1 MKIKIISNKLREYEQ
16 SFYKTKEDFF
26 MKGDNYLT
34 YIKYVDTK
42 NYASSILEFQFKGFL
57 FVLFFALNNFILGSL
72 SSPAWL
78 YLFLLIIMPLLL
90 TLITFPLIKKAYY
103 KNYLKRV
110 RKDKKERN
118 ELLGLIHKEELS
130 NSIVSDEIHDLLK
143 LYLSN
148 QEYIILRKKGLTYD
162 NTKEIV
168 DIKED
173 EDRSRLYL
181 EDKYSVSVSLNSK
194 QIINLKSQI
203 LNKE

>member
-78 YLFLLIIMPLLL
+78 YLFLLIIMPLVL
-90 TLITFPLIKKAYY
+90 TLITFPLIKKVYY
-103 KNYLKRV
+103 RNYLKRV
-110 RKDKKERN
+110 KKDKKERN

-148 QEYIILRKKGLTYD
+148 QEYIILREKGLTYD

-181 EDKYSVSVSLNSK
+181 ADKYSVILNSK

>member
-194 QIINLKSQI
+194 QIINLKSQN
-203 LNKE
+203 LKY

>member
-57 FVLFFALNNFILGSL
+57 FVLFFALNNFIIGSFSL
-72 SSPAWL
+72 SAWL
-78 YLFLLIIMPLLL
+78 YLFLLIIMPLVL

-110 RKDKKERN
+110 KKDKKERN

-148 QEYIILRKKGLTYD
+148 QEYIILREKGLTYD

-168 DIKED
+168 DINED
-173 EDRSRLYL
+173 EERSRSYL
-181 EDKYSVSVSLNSK
+181 EDKYSITLNMK
-194 QIINLKSQI
+194 KLKTQNI
-203 LNKE
+203 KC

>member
-57 FVLFFALNNFILGSL
+57 FVLFFALNNFIIGSFSL
-72 SSPAWL
+72 SAWL

-103 KNYLKRV
+103 KNYLRRV
-110 RKDKKERN
+110 KKDKKERN

-148 QEYIILRKKGLTYD
+148 QEYIILREKGLTYD

-173 EDRSRLYL
+173 EERSRSYL
-181 EDKYSVSVSLNSK
+181 EDKYSITLNMK
-194 QIINLKSQI
+194 KLKTQNI
-203 LNKE
+203 KC

>member
-1 MKIKIISNKLREYEQ
+1 MNIKIINEKLNEYEN
-16 SFYKTKEDFF
+16 SFYREKDKLF
-26 MKGDNYLT
+26 MEGYNYLT

-42 NYASSILEFQFKGFL
+42 NFATSVLEFQFKGFL
-57 FVLFFALNNFILGSL
+57 FVLFFALNNFIIGSFSL
-72 SSPAWL
+72 SAWL

-110 RKDKKERN
+110 KKDKKERN

-148 QEYIILRKKGLTYD
+148 QEYIILREKGLTYD

-181 EDKYSVSVSLNSK
+181 ADKYSVSLNSK

>member
-42 NYASSILEFQFKGFL
+42 NYASSILGFQFKGFL

-78 YLFLLIIMPLLL
+78 YLFLLIIMPLVL
-90 TLITFPLIKKAYY
+90 TLITFPLIKKVYY
-103 KNYLKRV
+103 RNYLKRV
-110 RKDKKERN
+110 KKDKEERN

-148 QEYIILRKKGLTYD
+148 QEYIILREKGITYD

-181 EDKYSVSVSLNSK
+181 ADKYSVSLNSK

>member
-78 YLFLLIIMPLLL
+78 YLFLLIIMPLVL
-90 TLITFPLIKKAYY
+90 TLITFPLIKKVYY
-103 KNYLKRV
+103 RNYLKRV
-110 RKDKKERN
+110 KKDKEERN

-148 QEYIILRKKGLTYD
+148 QEYIILREKGLTYD

-181 EDKYSVSVSLNSK
+181 ADKYSVSLNSK

>member
-1 MKIKIISNKLREYEQ
+1 MNIKIINEKLNEYEN
-16 SFYKTKEDFF
+16 SFYREKDKFF
-26 MKGDNYLT
+26 MEGYNYLT

-42 NYASSILEFQFKGFL
+42 NFATSVLEFQFKGFL
-57 FVLFFALNNFILGSL
+57 FVLFFALNNFIIGSFSL
-72 SSPAWL
+72 SAWL

-148 QEYIILRKKGLTYD
+148 QEYIILREKGLTYD

-173 EDRSRLYL
+173 EERSRSYL
-181 EDKYSVSVSLNSK
+181 EDKYSITLNMK
-194 QIINLKSQI
+194 KLKTQNI
-203 LNKE
+203 KC

>member
-72 SSPAWL
+72 SFPAWL
-78 YLFLLIIMPLLL
+78 YLFLLIIMPLVL
-90 TLITFPLIKKAYY
+90 TLITFPLIKKVYY
-103 KNYLKRV
+103 RNYLKRV
-110 RKDKKERN
+110 KKDKEERN

-148 QEYIILRKKGLTYD
+148 QEYIILREKGLTYD

-181 EDKYSVSVSLNSK
+181 ADKYSVSLNSK

>member
-181 EDKYSVSVSLNSK
+181 EDKYSVSLNSK

>member
-1 MKIKIISNKLREYEQ
+1 MNIKIINEKLNEYEN
-16 SFYKTKEDFF
+16 SFYREKDKFF
-26 MKGDNYLT
+26 MEGYNYLT

-42 NYASSILEFQFKGFL
+42 NFATSVLEFQFKGFL

-148 QEYIILRKKGLTYD
+148 QEYIILREKGLTYD

-173 EDRSRLYL
+173 EELFRSYL
-181 EDKYSVSVSLNSK
+181 EDKYSITLNMK
-194 QIINLKSQI
+194 KLKTQNI
-203 LNKE
+203 KC

>member
-1 MKIKIISNKLREYEQ
+1 MNIKIINEKLNEYEN
-16 SFYKTKEDFF
+16 SFYREKDKFF
-26 MKGDNYLT
+26 MEGYNYLT

-42 NYASSILEFQFKGFL
+42 NFATSVLEFQFKGFL
-57 FVLFFALNNFILGSL
+57 FVLFFALNNFIIGSFSL
-72 SSPAWL
+72 SAWL
-78 YLFLLIIMPLLL
+78 YLFLLIIMPLVL

-110 RKDKKERN
+110 KKDKKERN

-148 QEYIILRKKGLTYD
+148 QEYIILREKGLTYD

-173 EDRSRLYL
+173 EERSRSYL
-181 EDKYSVSVSLNSK
+181 EDKYSITLNMK
-194 QIINLKSQI
+194 KLKTQNI
-203 LNKE
+203 KC

>member
-181 EDKYSVSVSLNSK
+181 EDKYSVSLNSK
-194 QIINLKSQI
+194 QIINLKSQN
-203 LNKE
+203 LKY

>member
-57 FVLFFALNNFILGSL
+57 FVLFFALNNFIIGSFSL
-72 SSPAWL
+72 SAWL
-78 YLFLLIIMPLLL
+78 YLFLLIIMPLVL

-110 RKDKKERN
+110 KKDKKERN

-148 QEYIILRKKGLTYD
+148 QEYIILREKGLTYD

-173 EDRSRLYL
+173 EERSRSYL
-181 EDKYSVSVSLNSK
+181 EDKYSITLNMK
-194 QIINLKSQI
+194 KLKTQNI
-203 LNKE
+203 KC

>member
-1 MKIKIISNKLREYEQ
+1 MNIKIINEKLNEYEN
-16 SFYKTKEDFF
+16 SFYRGKDKFF
-26 MKGDNYLT
+26 MEGYNYLT

-42 NYASSILEFQFKGFL
+42 NFATSVLEFQFKGFL
-57 FVLFFALNNFILGSL
+57 FVLFFALNNFIIGSFSL
-72 SSPAWL
+72 SAWL

-103 KNYLKRV
+103 KNYLRRV
-110 RKDKKERN
+110 KKDKKERN

-148 QEYIILRKKGLTYD
+148 QEYIILREKGLTYD

-173 EDRSRLYL
+173 EERSRSYL
-181 EDKYSVSVSLNSK
+181 EDKYSITLNMK
-194 QIINLKSQI
+194 KLKTQNI
-203 LNKE
+203 KC

>member
-78 YLFLLIIMPLLL
+78 YLFLLIIMSLVL
-90 TLITFPLIKKAYY
+90 TLITFPLIKKVYY
-103 KNYLKRV
+103 RNYLKRV
-110 RKDKKERN
+110 KKDKEERN

-148 QEYIILRKKGLTYD
+148 QEYIILREKGLTYD

-181 EDKYSVSVSLNSK
+181 ADKYSVSLNSK

>member
-1 MKIKIISNKLREYEQ
+1 MNIKIISDKLREYEQ

-42 NYASSILEFQFKGFL
+42 NYASSILEFQFKGFI
-57 FVLFFALNNFILGSL
+57 FVLFFALNNFILGFL

-78 YLFLLIIMPLLL
+78 YLFLLIIMPLVL
-90 TLITFPLIKKAYY
+90 TLITFPLIKNAYY

-110 RKDKKERN
+110 IKDKKERN

-148 QEYIILRKKGLTYD
+148 QEYVFLRKKGLTYD

-173 EDRSRLYL
+173 EERSRSYL
-181 EDKYSVSVSLNSK
+181 EDKYSITLNMK
-194 QIINLKSQI
+194 KLKTQNIKCSI
-203 LNKE
+203 R

>member
-78 YLFLLIIMPLLL
+78 YLFLLIIMPLVL
-90 TLITFPLIKKAYY
+90 TLITFPLIKKVYY
-103 KNYLKRV
+103 RNYFKRV
-110 RKDKKERN
+110 KKDKEERN

-148 QEYIILRKKGLTYD
+148 QEYIILREKGLTYD

-181 EDKYSVSVSLNSK
+181 ADKYSVSLNSK

>member
-1 MKIKIISNKLREYEQ
+1 
-16 SFYKTKEDFF
+16 

-162 NTKEIV
+162 NTKELV

-181 EDKYSVSVSLNSK
+181 EDKYSVSLNSK

>member
-26 MKGDNYLT
+26 MKSDNYLT

-78 YLFLLIIMPLLL
+78 YLFLLIIMPLVL
-90 TLITFPLIKKAYY
+90 TLITFPLIKKVYY
-103 KNYLKRV
+103 RNYLKRV
-110 RKDKKERN
+110 KKDKEERN

-148 QEYIILRKKGLTYD
+148 QEYIILREKGLTYD

-181 EDKYSVSVSLNSK
+181 ADKYSVSLNSK

>member
-78 YLFLLIIMPLLL
+78 YLFLLIIMPLVL
-90 TLITFPLIKKAYY
+90 TLITFPLIKKVYY
-103 KNYLKRV
+103 RNYLKRV
-110 RKDKKERN
+110 KKDKEERN

-148 QEYIILRKKGLTYD
+148 QEYIILREKGLTYD

-181 EDKYSVSVSLNSK
+181 EDKYSVSLNSK

>member
-1 MKIKIISNKLREYEQ
+1 MNIKIINEKLNEYEN
-16 SFYKTKEDFF
+16 SFYREKDKFF
-26 MKGDNYLT
+26 MEGYNYLT

-42 NYASSILEFQFKGFL
+42 NFATSVLEFQFKGFL
-57 FVLFFALNNFILGSL
+57 FVLFFALNNFIIGSFSL
-72 SSPAWL
+72 SAWL

-110 RKDKKERN
+110 KKDKKERN

-148 QEYIILRKKGLTYD
+148 QEYIILREKGLTYD

-173 EDRSRLYL
+173 EERSRSYL
-181 EDKYSVSVSLNSK
+181 EDKYSITLNMK
-194 QIINLKSQI
+194 KLKTQNI
-203 LNKE
+203 KC